1 MPVETAPSP
10 RDLTGRRALVTGA
23 ASGIG
28 RACAERLAAGG
39 AHVVAAD
46 RDADGVAEVARRLH
60 GESHPVDLTDL
71 AAVDALAAAAGDI
84 DILVNNAG
92 FQHVAPIEEF
102 PVETFSA
109 MLDLIVQAPFRLAR
123 ALLPGMYA
131 RGFGRIVTISSVHG
145 LRASP
150 YKVGYT
156 AAKHAVE
163 GLSKVIALEGA
174 PHGVTAVCISPG
186 YVRTP
191 LVERQLADQ
200 AAVRGMPVQDVLSD
214 VILAPEAIKELIEPA
229 EVAELVAFACGPH
242 TRHLTGVSLTMDAG
256 WTAQ

>member
-1 MPVETAPSP
+1 MPAEAAASSQ
-10 RDLTGRRALVTGA
+10 DLTGRRALVTGA

-28 RACAERLAAGG
+28 QACAERLAAGG
-39 AHVVAAD
+39 AHVVVVD
-46 RDADGVAEVARRLH
+46 RDAEGIAEVARRLH
-60 GESHPVDLTDL
+60 GESHTVDLTDL
-71 AAVDALAAAAGDI
+71 DAVDDLAAAAGDI
-84 DILVNNAG
+84 DIVVNNAG
-92 FQHVAPIEEF
+92 IQHIAPIEQF
-102 PVETFSA
+102 PVETFSF
-109 MLDLIVQAPFRLAR
+109 MLDLMVQAPFRLAR
-123 ALLPGMYA
+123 VLLPGMYE

-150 YKVGYT
+150 YKSGYT

-163 GLSKVIALEGA
+163 GLSKAIALEGA

-200 AAVRGMPVQDVLSD
+200 AAVRGMPLEDVLSD
-214 VILAPEAIKELIEPA
+214 VILAPEAIKELIEPS

-242 TRHLTGVSLTMDAG
+242 TPHLTGVSLTMDGG
-256 WTAQ
+256 WTAH